1 VPLALSESYA
11 GSLRLPRECVFAN
24 FVASLDGI
32 VALPGDTESGQI
44 ISGRNSADRFVM
56 GLLRAAADAVLI
68 GAGTFRKSGR
78 HLWLPDRI
86 YPAAAAAF
94 AEMRAQLGLGE
105 RPQFVLVSASGSID
119 VSEPAIDGAWIF
131 TTPKGE
137 AKLRGRLPPGA
148 RLTVQDSER
157 ISFVALLKS
166 VRAAGFARVLTE
178 GGPSLFGQLIQ
189 ERLLDELFLTSSP
202 ALFGR
207 FPEDDRKSLVEG
219 VDLSGTSLEL
229 RSARRHGSH
238 LFLSYGLNE
247 AKAARYSM
255 QNSNTAESVS
265 GTPAAALSKL
275 KVIRHR
281 PTMNRRMGSR
291 KNASLSASKRIS
303 GSLGL
308 G

>member
-1 VPLALSESYA
+1 VNPSNASLIAPGGAALELLFERQSLHHLSVPVALSDCYA
-11 GSLRLPRECVFAN
+11 GSLCLPRECVFAN

-44 ISGRNSADRFVM
+44 ISGRNAADRFVM
-56 GLLRAAADAVLI
+56 GLLRAAADAVLV

-94 AEMRAQLGLGE
+94 AEMRAQLGLRE

-119 VSEPAIDGAWIF
+119 VSEPALDGAWIF

-137 AKLRGRLPPGA
+137 AKLRAQLPPSA
-148 RLTVQDSER
+148 RLTVQDSEQ
-157 ISFVALLKS
+157 ISFVELLRS

-178 GGPSLFGQLIQ
+178 GGPSLFSQLIQ
-189 ERLLDELFLTSSP
+189 QELLDELFLTSSP

-207 FPEDDRKSLVEG
+207 FPDDDRKSLAQG
-219 VDLSGTSLEL
+219 LDLSGTTFEL

-238 LFLSYGLNE
+238 LFLSYALNH
-247 AKAARYSM
+247 AKAVR
-255 QNSNTAESVS
+255 
-265 GTPAAALSKL
+265 
-275 KVIRHR
+275 
-281 PTMNRRMGSR
+281 
-291 KNASLSASKRIS
+291 
-303 GSLGL
+303 
-308 G
+308 